1 MTFRVRYKVYSVA
14 EPDRENWTSIDEFR
28 IAVDPN
34 SNKSLS
40 TAIQDATSIYKE
52 GRAWSLEDNIPY
64 LTVDYK
70 SETDYMSSVAKYQS
84 DIAAAG
90 TAKTVRWE
98 CVALTEF

>member
-64 LTVDYK
+64 LTDRDY
-70 SETDYMSSVAKYQS
+70 DGGNLHHDFVGIY
-84 DIAAAG
+84 
-90 TAKTVRWE
+90 
-98 CVALTEF
+98 L